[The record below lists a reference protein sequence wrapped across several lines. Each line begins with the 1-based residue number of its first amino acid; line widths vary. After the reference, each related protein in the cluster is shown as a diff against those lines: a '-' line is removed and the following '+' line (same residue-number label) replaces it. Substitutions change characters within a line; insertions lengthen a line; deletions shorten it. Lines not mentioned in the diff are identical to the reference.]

1 MTILINKIII
11 YSAMKIIA
19 NILEPYSILNPDTNS
34 DSPSAKSNG
43 ARLVSANIVINH
55 KINNGINRI
64 TRGVKTINI
73 FKFKSILIY
82 KIITLIIIK
91 AILISY
97 EIVWATPRN
106 APNKAY
112 LELDLQPD
120 IKVG

>member
-1 MTILINKIII
+1 MIILINKIII

-97 EIVWATPRN
+97 EIV
-106 APNKAY
+106 
-112 LELDLQPD
+112 
-120 IKVG
+120 